1 MAGAGAAASDELKV
15 LGVWPS
21 PFVIPV
27 RIALNMKGL
36 SYEYVEEDLYNK
48 SLLLVGSN
56 PVHKKVPVL
65 LHGGRAINESQIIL
79 QYIDELWAGTP
90 ALLPSD
96 PYERATARFWAAYI
110 DDKVRS
116 AWVVMVF
123 RYKNKDEW
131 AEGVARAGEALDTL
145 EGAFRD
151 CSKGKPFFGGDG
163 IGFVDLVLG
172 GYLGWFGAFGKIIGR
187 RLIDPAKTPL
197 LAAWEDRFRAADVAK
212 GVVPDDVD
220 KVLAYQQVL
229 LAR

>member
-1 MAGAGAAASDELKV
+1 MAGAGAAASDDLKV

-65 LHGGRAINESQIIL
+65 LHGGRAINESLIIL

>member
-1 MAGAGAAASDELKV
+1 MAGAGAAASDDLKV

>member
-1 MAGAGAAASDELKV
+1 MAGAGAAASDDLKV

-172 GYLGWFGAFGKIIGR
+172 GYLGWFGAVGKIIGR